1 MVFSVLEQPLAL
13 RCGLRGWEKKAPFLK
28 KFSAKS
34 NDLTWVKFDK
44 EMNQL
49 ISADDVKNSG
59 GAKHY
64 LRQ

>member
-1 MVFSVLEQPLAL
+1 MEFSVLGQPLAL

-49 ISADDVKNSG
+49 ISADDVK
-59 GAKHY
+59 
-64 LRQ
+64 